1 MMISRH
7 RRNVI
12 DLSAVAI
19 GLLIGLILA
28 ALLLPLAKAEADA
41 GPPVALVDAG
51 AVDRVVASD
60 HAVHLVA
67 PSDDPPP
74 ATKPGSSLA
83 DRVLEVAGPV
93 GRGALG
99 GIACLAVAW
108 LLARARDRWGWLR
121 KGAAGNAAATAYA
134 ALATFG
140 AVLAIGGSVGAGL
153 TAVGGA
159 MAAGMAL
166 GRDPATVRRETVP
179 PPSEEVP
186 T

>member
-1 MMISRH
+1 MMSRH
-7 RRNVI
+7 RRNVV

-28 ALLLPLAKAEADA
+28 ALLLPLARAQADA
-41 GPPVALVDAG
+41 GPVDPVVAADHAPRPVA
-51 AVDRVVASD
+51 VVPD
-60 HAVHLVA
+60 E
-67 PSDDPPP
+67 PPP
-74 ATKPGSSLA
+74 AAKPAPGVVDHIL
-83 DRVLEVAGPV
+83 DVAGPV

-108 LLARARDRWGWLR
+108 LLARGRERWGWLR
-121 KGAAGNAAATAYA
+121 KGAAGNAAATVYA

-140 AVLAIGGSVGAGL
+140 GVLAVGGSVGAGL

-166 GRDPATVRRETVP
+166 GRDPATARREAVP
-179 PPSEEVP
+179 PPSEAVS
-186 T
+186 

>member
-1 MMISRH
+1 MRAFLVSISI
-7 RRNVI
+7 V
-12 DLSAVAI
+12 VATFATLTMYARAQ
-19 GLLIGLILA
+19 GV
-28 ALLLPLAKAEADA
+28 AEGRAQVAELYDA
-41 GPPVALVDAG
+41 GPVDPVVAADHAAPAHPVDA
-51 AVDRVVASD
+51 
-60 HAVHLVA
+60 
-67 PSDDPPP
+67 PPDPPP
-74 ATKPGSSLA
+74 AAKPAPSILDDALA
-83 DRVLEVAGPV
+83 IAGPV

-121 KGAAGNAAATAYA
+121 KGAAGNAAATVYA

-140 AVLAIGGSVGAGL
+140 AVLAVGGSVGAGL

-166 GRDPATVRRETVP
+166 GKDPATVRAPAVASGEV
-179 PPSEEVP
+179 EVP

>member
-1 MMISRH
+1 MMSRH
-7 RRNVI
+7 RRNVV

-28 ALLLPLAKAEADA
+28 ALLLPLARAQADA
-41 GPPVALVDAG
+41 GPVDPVVAADHAPRPVA
-51 AVDRVVASD
+51 VVPD
-60 HAVHLVA
+60 E
-67 PSDDPPP
+67 PPP
-74 ATKPGSSLA
+74 AAKPAPGVVDHIL
-83 DRVLEVAGPV
+83 DVAGPV

-108 LLARARDRWGWLR
+108 LLARGRERWGWLR
-121 KGAAGNAAATAYA
+121 KGAAGNAAATVYA

-140 AVLAIGGSVGAGL
+140 GVLAVGGSVGAGL

-166 GRDPATVRRETVP
+166 VRDPETARRAKVEEP
-179 PPSEEVP
+179 GEEVP

>member
-1 MMISRH
+1 MISHR

-12 DLSAVAI
+12 DLTAIALGLAI
-19 GLLIGLILA
+19 GAILA
-28 ALLLPLAKAEADA
+28 ALLLPLARAEA
-41 GPPVALVDAG
+41 GPSPDPIVAA
-51 AVDRVVASD
+51 D
-60 HAVHLVA
+60 HAVRPVA
-67 PSDDPPP
+67 AVPDEPPP
-74 ATKPGSSLA
+74 PSKAAPGVV
-83 DRVLEVAGPV
+83 DHVLDVAGPV

-108 LLARARDRWGWLR
+108 LLARGRERWGWLR
-121 KGAAGNAAATAYA
+121 RGAAGNAAATVYA

-140 AVLAIGGSVGAGL
+140 AVLAVGGSVGAGL

-166 GRDPATVRRETVP
+166 VRDPATVRGEAKAG
-179 PPSEEVP
+179 EEVP

>member
-1 MMISRH
+1 MIAHH
-7 RRNVI
+7 RSTL
-12 DLSAVAI
+12 LSA
-19 GLLIGLILA
+19 LLGAGIVLLYLWARA
-28 ALLLPLAKAEADA
+28 AFAAA
-41 GPPVALVDAG
+41 
-51 AVDRVVASD
+51 
-60 HAVHLVA
+60 
-67 PSDDPPP
+67 DDPPP
-74 ATKPGSSLA
+74 LVIDAGVI
-83 DRVLEVAGPV
+83 DRVVVADHAPHPVAAVPDDPAPAAKPAPGVVDHVLDVAGPV

-108 LLARARDRWGWLR
+108 LLARGRERWGWLR
-121 KGAAGNAAATAYA
+121 RGAAGNLAATVYA

-140 AVLAIGGSVGAGL
+140 AVLAVGGSVGAGL

-166 GRDPATVRRETVP
+166 VRDPATARTPVP

>member
-41 GPPVALVDAG
+41 VPPVALVDAG
-51 AVDRVVASD
+51 TDPIVVSD

-74 ATKPGSSLA
+74 VAKAAPSA
-83 DRVLEVAGPV
+83 VDRILDVAGPV

-121 KGAAGNAAATAYA
+121 RGAAGNAAATAYA

-166 GRDPATVRRETVP
+166 GRDPATVRRETLP

>member
-41 GPPVALVDAG
+41 GPSVALVDAG
-51 AVDRVVASD
+51 ADPIVVSD

-67 PSDDPPP
+67 PSDDPSPV
-74 ATKPGSSLA
+74 AKPGPSLA
-83 DRVLEVAGPV
+83 DRVLEIAGPV